1 VTRALKLGGQGLALL
16 AILGLLALLV
26 WRLTHQDHPPKIG
39 SPAPAFDLRRLGG
52 TGRIDLASLHG
63 KVVVIN
69 FWASWCGPCKAEA
82 PALERLWNRYRSRG
96 AVVIG
101 VDYHDVTQ
109 DGLRFVNA
117 HALTFP
123 MVEDGSGSVT
133 TGRYGITVVPETWV
147 VDRKGR
153 LVAHMAGPIS
163 SGAFARQLAQGLRAA
178 LHS

>member
-1 VTRALKLGGQGLALL
+1 
-16 AILGLLALLV
+16 
-26 WRLTHQDHPPKIG
+26 
-39 SPAPAFDLRRLGG
+39 
-52 TGRIDLASLHG
+52 
-63 KVVVIN
+63 VVIN

-163 SGAFARQLAQGLRAA
+163 TGAFARQLAQGLRAA